1 MRGRLSSVTTLAA
14 RFLRWWGGELAGLI
28 PAPLRDRLK
37 PQSRLPLVDVDGD
50 GAIVAVTRPGRAPD
64 APGATPLPPGSRCRL
79 RLPADAV
86 AGKLLVL
93 PEAAAGNLA
102 AVLRFQ
108 IEQETPFRAD
118 DVYADHV
125 VVSRDAKA
133 KRIVVDWRLAPRAL
147 VDRARAQAQ
156 ALGLKVQSVGPGAE
170 AGPGTHIDFLR
181 GADNEPRQAARG
193 RRLRPALAALL
204 ALLAVAAAA
213 LPLAR
218 KLEAAA
224 ALDSRLAEAEHAA
237 VAARRLADELEQQ
250 RATAGFVVERRRARP
265 TASALLRELTL
276 LLPDDTWLH
285 RLTLKG
291 DEVSVAGLSPSST
304 ALVALVDGHPWF
316 HGVTYRAPTLQ
327 RRDRGLE
334 EFDLVMRLTAEA
346 GSP

>member
-1 MRGRLSSVTTLAA
+1 MRGRLSSVTMLAA

-28 PAPLRDRLK
+28 PARLRDRLK
-37 PQSRLPLVDVDGD
+37 QQSRLPLVDVDEN
-50 GAIVAVTRPGRAPD
+50 GAIVAVTRPGRA
-64 APGATPLPPGSRCRL
+64 AGAAPLPPGSRCRL
-79 RLPADAV
+79 RLPAGAV

-93 PEAAAGNLA
+93 PEAAGANLA
-102 AVLRFQ
+102 AVLGFQ
-108 IEQETPFRAD
+108 IEQETPFRAG

-147 VDRARAQAQ
+147 VDRARTQAQ
-156 ALGLKVQSVGPGAE
+156 ALELNVQSVGPGDD

-181 GADNEPRQAARG
+181 GAHNEPRQAARG

-204 ALLAVAAAA
+204 VLFAVAAAA

-224 ALDSRLAEAEHAA
+224 ALDARLAEAEHAA
-237 VAARRLADELEQQ
+237 VAARRLADELERQ
-250 RATAGFVVERRRARP
+250 RATAGFVVERRHARP

-285 RLTLKG
+285 RLTLQG
-291 DEVSVAGLSPSST
+291 DEVSLAGLSPSST
-304 ALVALVDGHPWF
+304 ALVALLDGHPWF
-316 HGVTYRAPTLQ
+316 HEVTYRAPTLQ

-334 EFDLVMRLTAEA
+334 EFDLVLRLTAEA